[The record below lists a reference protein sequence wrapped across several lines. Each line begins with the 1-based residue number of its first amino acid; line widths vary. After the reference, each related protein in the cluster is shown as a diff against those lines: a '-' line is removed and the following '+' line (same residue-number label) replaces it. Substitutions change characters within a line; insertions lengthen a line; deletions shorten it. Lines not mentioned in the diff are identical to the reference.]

1 MAGGLPGIQRTV
13 TFQRNLPSR
22 VGFGPTVHMLN
33 FPNACMDEGI
43 ARNTSRYFPKPIESR
58 KQPLAKTDYKAKLWK
73 SPGSLV
79 DSDDL
84 PSCGH
89 AECIRELVLS
99 FPDGVA
105 FQSVAVATLQTLR
118 RVLDRQYHAARAAIS
133 LAQGEKLERMI
144 WDSEATVDAIAGIL
158 NSQGLRMLNLAR
170 EEPDRV
176 AAGNSWWF
184 ALAEV
189 IESIDD
195 GIKCIMSLA
204 SGQPKGGPARQLSSA
219 VLRLLR
225 EQHRQLL
232 AEADAWIS

>member
-1 MAGGLPGIQRTV
+1 M
-13 TFQRNLPSR
+13 
-22 VGFGPTVHMLN
+22 
-33 FPNACMDEGI
+33 
-43 ARNTSRYFPKPIESR
+43 
-58 KQPLAKTDYKAKLWK
+58 
-73 SPGSLV
+73 
-79 DSDDL
+79 
-84 PSCGH
+84 
-89 AECIRELVLS
+89 S